1 MAIPYVAILVSL
13 ALAVVVAGVLLGP
26 GALLRPSRPSSTKVE
41 AFECGNPASGS
52 AWGRFSVKFYLTAIL
67 FIVFDIE
74 VVFLYPWAVAYRG
87 LGVVGFVEMAL
98 FVAVLTLGLVFVWRK
113 GALEWD

>member
-26 GALLRPSRPSSTKVE
+26 GALLRPSRPSSVKDE
-41 AFECGNPASGS
+41 PFECGNPASGS

-74 VVFLYPWAVAYRG
+74 VVFMYPWAVAYRSLGWFG
-87 LGVVGFVEMAL
+87 LAEMA
-98 FVAVLTLGLVFVWRK
+98 VFVGILAVGLAYVWRV
-113 GALEWD
+113 GALDWD